1 MTDVRHISQED
12 LTLYAM
18 QALTPEE
25 SDSVRAH
32 LHGCADCR
40 EELAVLNGD
49 LALLA
54 LSVDQHPAPA
64 GVLTRVLDKIHSQ
77 PAIPRAAQADQ
88 AQSAT
93 AQSATAQSGTAE
105 SSSSQSGTAQTVV
118 PAAHPQSPASVVD
131 IPNKRRVWPVLIPWA
146 LAAMLAIACSVLGYR
161 VAGLNESLSDE
172 ANLVS
177 NLAGKASHAQQV
189 LEVLN
194 APQAQRVTL
203 TAPKTPPV
211 PTAHTIYL
219 PDRGALLMEAN
230 NLQPVP
236 PGKTYEL
243 WMIPADGKAP
253 IPAGTFQPD
262 ARGYASVVLPTL
274 PAGIAAKAFGVTVEN
289 AGGSQS
295 PTPPLVLS
303 GD

>member
-1 MTDVRHISQED
+1 MNDVRHISQED

-32 LHGCADCR
+32 LRTCADCR
-40 EELAVLNGD
+40 EELAVLHGD

-64 GVLTRVLDKIHSQ
+64 GVLTRVLDTIHAQ
-77 PAIPRAAQADQ
+77 PATRTAQADQ
-88 AQSAT
+88 AQPAAAPTST
-93 AQSATAQSGTAE
+93 AQPGA
-105 SSSSQSGTAQTVV
+105 SQPGAAQTVI
-118 PAAHPQSPASVVD
+118 PAALPQDSATVVD
-131 IPNKRRVWPVLIPWA
+131 ITSKRRVWPVLIPWA
-146 LAAMLAIACSVLGYR
+146 LAAMLAIACSILGYR
-161 VAGLNESLSDE
+161 VSSLNDSLSDE

-194 APQAQRVTL
+194 DPQAQRVTL
-203 TAPKTPPV
+203 TAAKIPPV

-219 PDRGALLMEAN
+219 PDRGALLMEAS

-243 WMIPADGKAP
+243 WVIPADGKAP
-253 IPAGTFQPD
+253 LPAGTFHPD

-274 PAGIAAKAFGVTVEN
+274 PAGVPAKAFGVTVEN
-289 AGGSQS
+289 AGGSPS
-295 PTPPLVLS
+295 PTLPLVLS
-303 GD
+303 GG

>member
-64 GVLTRVLDKIHSQ
+64 GVLTRVLDKIHAQ

-88 AQSAT
+88 

-118 PAAHPQSPASVVD
+118 SAAQPQSPATVVD

-161 VAGLNESLSDE
+161 VSSLNESLSDE

-203 TAPKTPPV
+203 TAAKTPPV

-219 PDRGALLMEAN
+219 PDRGALLMEAS
-230 NLQPVP
+230 NLQPIP